1 MNAEGEIE
9 KHKTKLVVKGYKQQY
24 GVDYEDVFALVARM
38 ETTRL
43 MISLA
48 AQKRQKIFQMDVE
61 STFLI
66 DNLEEEVYV
75 EQPADFVVKQEE
87 EKVCI
92 EESSL
97 WHSY

>member
-1 MNAEGEIE
+1 
-9 KHKTKLVVKGYKQQY
+9 
-24 GVDYEDVFALVARM
+24 
-38 ETTRL
+38 
-43 MISLA
+43 
-48 AQKRQKIFQMDVE
+48 MDVE

-66 DNLEEEVYV
+66 GNLEEEVYV

-97 WHSY
+97 WA

>member
-1 MNAEGEIE
+1 LITLPEGHNAIRVKWIFKKKMNAEGEIE

-48 AQKRQKIFQMDVE
+48 AQKR
-61 STFLI
+61 
-66 DNLEEEVYV
+66 
-75 EQPADFVVKQEE
+75 
-87 EKVCI
+87 
-92 EESSL
+92 
-97 WHSY
+97 